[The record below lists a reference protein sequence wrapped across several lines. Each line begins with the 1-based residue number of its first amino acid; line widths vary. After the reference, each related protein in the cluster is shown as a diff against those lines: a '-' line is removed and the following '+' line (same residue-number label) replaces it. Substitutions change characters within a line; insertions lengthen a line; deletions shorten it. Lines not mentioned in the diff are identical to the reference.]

1 VRVISRR
8 ALLVFSRQH
17 AGSNIA
23 LDAWYRIARA
33 ANWSSLVEVQQTFAS
48 AEAVGDFTVFNIK
61 GNTYRLIAR
70 IHYRLKILY
79 IRAVLTHAEYD
90 KGAWKKL

>member
-1 VRVISRR
+1 MRVISRR
-8 ALLVFSRQH
+8 ALLEFSRQH
-17 AGSNIA
+17 AGSNVA
-23 LDAWYRIARA
+23 LDAWYRIARV
-33 ANWSSLVEVQQTFAS
+33 ANWSNLVEVQQTFAS
-48 AEAVGDFTVFNIK
+48 AEAVGDLTIFNIK

-79 IRAVLTHAEYD
+79 IRAVLTHADYD